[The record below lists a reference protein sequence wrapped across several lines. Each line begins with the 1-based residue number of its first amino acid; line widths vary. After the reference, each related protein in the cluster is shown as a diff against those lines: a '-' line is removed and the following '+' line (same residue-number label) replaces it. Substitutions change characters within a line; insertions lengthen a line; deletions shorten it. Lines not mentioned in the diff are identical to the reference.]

1 MKQNYLIIQ
10 PWILAYEGGFVNHP
24 KDPGGATNQGITQR
38 TYDAYRR
45 RIGHATQSV
54 RMIDNV
60 ERDTIYRVQYWD
72 AIRGDDLPGGV
83 DAAVYDFAVNSG
95 PSRAAKFL
103 QRIVGVKQDG
113 VIGLQT
119 LDALARMDSTQV
131 IGRLCVDRMAFLR
144 VARNPKTGALL
155 WPEFGTGWTRRVM
168 GNADGAQDSDTGII
182 DRATR
187 LARGSSLIPKPVV
200 KPDGAGKRTGE
211 DAPSFWARLIAMIF
225 GGLK

>member
-24 KDPGGATNQGITQR
+24 KDPGGATNQGVTQR

-54 RMIDNV
+54 RLIDNV

-72 AIRGDDLPGGV
+72 AIKGDDLPSGV

-95 PSRAAKFL
+95 PSRAAKYL

-119 LDALARMDSTQV
+119 LDAVARMDSTQV
-131 IGRLCVDRMAFLR
+131 IGRLCVDRIAFLR
-144 VARNPKTGALL
+144 GLST
-155 WPEFGTGWTRRVM
+155 WPTFGKGWTRRVM
-168 GNADGAQDSDTGII
+168 GEIDGAQDGDTGII

-187 LARGSSLIPKPVV
+187 LARGSYLIPKPKVIA
-200 KPDGAGKRTGE
+200 DGAGKRVGE

>member
-10 PWILAYEGGFVNHP
+10 PWVLAYEGGFVNHP
-24 KDPGGATNQGITQR
+24 KDPGGATNQGVTQR

-54 RMIDNV
+54 RLMDNV

-72 AIRGDDLPGGV
+72 AIKCDDLPSGV

-95 PSRAAKFL
+95 PSRAAKYL
-103 QRIVGVKQDG
+103 QKIVGVKQDG

-119 LDALARMDSTQV
+119 LDAVTRMDSTQV
-131 IGRLCVDRMAFLR
+131 IGRLCVDRIAFLR
-144 VARNPKTGALL
+144 GLRT
-155 WPEFGTGWTRRVM
+155 WPTFGKGWMRRVM
-168 GNADGAQDSDTGII
+168 GEIDGVQDGDTGII

-187 LARGSSLIPKPVV
+187 LARGSALIPKPKVIS
-200 KPDGAGKRTGE
+200 DGAGKRVGD
-211 DAPSFWARLIAMIF
+211 DASSFWARLIAMIF

>member
-10 PWILAYEGGFVNHP
+10 PWVLAYEGGFVNHP

-54 RMIDNV
+54 RLIDNV

-72 AIRGDDLPGGV
+72 AIRGDDLPSGV

-95 PSRAAKFL
+95 PSRAAKYL
-103 QRIVGVKQDG
+103 QRIAGVKQDG

-119 LDALARMDSTQV
+119 LDAVARMDSTQV

-144 VARNPKTGALL
+144 GLPTWGT
-155 WPEFGTGWTRRVM
+155 FGTGWTRRVM
-168 GNADGAQDSDTGII
+168 GEIDGAQDSDTGII

-187 LARGSSLIPKPVV
+187 LARGSPLIPKPVV
-200 KPDGAGKRTGE
+200 KPDGSGKRTGE
-211 DAPSFWARLIAMIF
+211 DAPSFWERLIAMIF

>member
-72 AIRGDDLPGGV
+72 AIRGDDLPIGV

-131 IGRLCVDRMAFLR
+131 IGRLCADRMAFLR
-144 VARNPKTGALL
+144 GLPAWVT
-155 WPEFGTGWTRRVM
+155 FGTGWTRRVM

>member
-10 PWILAYEGGFVNHP
+10 PWVLAYEGGFVNHP
-24 KDPGGATNQGITQR
+24 KDPGGATNQGVTQR

-54 RMIDNV
+54 RLIDNV

-72 AIRGDDLPGGV
+72 AIKGDDLPSGV

-95 PSRAAKFL
+95 PSRAAKYL

-119 LDALARMDSTQV
+119 LDAVARMDSTQL
-131 IGRLCVDRMAFLR
+131 IGQLCVDRMAFLR

-155 WPEFGTGWTRRVM
+155 WPDFGTGWTRRVM

-187 LARGSSLIPKPVV
+187 LARGSHLIRKPVV
-200 KPDGAGKRTGE
+200 KPDGAGQRTGE

>member
-24 KDPGGATNQGITQR
+24 KDPGGATNQGATQR

-54 RMIDNV
+54 RLIDNV

-72 AIRGDDLPGGV
+72 AIRGDDLPSGV

-95 PSRAAKFL
+95 PSRAAKYL
-103 QRIVGVKQDG
+103 QRIAGVKQDG

-119 LDALARMDSTQV
+119 LDAVARLDPVVVIDRLCEARMTFLRGLKTWGTFGKGWSRRVVGERIGTQDGDIGILDRATVLARGARGAEIPNV
-131 IGRLCVDRMAFLR
+131 R
-144 VARNPKTGALL
+144 VR
-155 WPEFGTGWTRRVM
+155 
-168 GNADGAQDSDTGII
+168 ADGAGH
-182 DRATR
+182 
-187 LARGSSLIPKPVV
+187 
-200 KPDGAGKRTGE
+200 RTGD
-211 DAPSFWARLIAMIF
+211 DAQGFWAAIFAAIAAIF
-225 GGLK
+225 RGR

>member
-54 RMIDNV
+54 RLIDNV

-72 AIRGDDLPGGV
+72 AIKGDDLPSGV
-83 DAAVYDFAVNSG
+83 DAVVYDFAVNSG
-95 PSRAAKFL
+95 PSRAAKYL
-103 QRIVGVKQDG
+103 QRIAGVKHDG
-113 VIGLQT
+113 MIGMQT

-131 IGRLCVDRMAFLR
+131 IGRLCADRMAFLR
-144 VARNPKTGALL
+144 GLPAWVT
-155 WPEFGTGWTRRVM
+155 FGTGWTRRVM

-211 DAPSFWARLIAMIF
+211 DAPSFWTRLIAMIF

>member
-24 KDPGGATNQGITQR
+24 KDPGGATNQGVTQR

-54 RMIDNV
+54 RLIDNV

-72 AIRGDDLPGGV
+72 AIRGDDLPIGV

-119 LDALARMDSTQV
+119 LDAVARMDSTQV
-131 IGRLCVDRMAFLR
+131 IGQLCVDRMAFLR

-155 WPEFGTGWTRRVM
+155 WPDFGTGWTRRVM
-168 GNADGAQDSDTGII
+168 GNADGAQDSDIGII

-200 KPDGAGKRTGE
+200 KLDGSGKRTGE
-211 DAPSFWARLIAMIF
+211 DAPSFWERLIAMIF

>member
-10 PWILAYEGGFVNHP
+10 PWVLAYEGGFVDHP

-54 RMIDNV
+54 RMIGNV

-95 PSRAAKFL
+95 PSRAAKYL
-103 QRIVGVKQDG
+103 QRIAGVKQDG

-119 LDALARMDSTQV
+119 LDAVARLDPVVVIDRLCEARMTFLRGLKTWGTFGKGWSRRVVGERIGTQDGDIGILDRATVLARGARGAEIPNV
-131 IGRLCVDRMAFLR
+131 R
-144 VARNPKTGALL
+144 VR
-155 WPEFGTGWTRRVM
+155 
-168 GNADGAQDSDTGII
+168 ADGAGH
-182 DRATR
+182 
-187 LARGSSLIPKPVV
+187 
-200 KPDGAGKRTGE
+200 RTGD
-211 DAPSFWARLIAMIF
+211 DAQGFWAAIFAAIAAIF
-225 GGLK
+225 RGR

>member
-54 RMIDNV
+54 RLIDNV

-72 AIRGDDLPGGV
+72 EIRGDDLPSGV

-119 LDALARMDSTQV
+119 LDAVARMDSTQV
-131 IGRLCVDRMAFLR
+131 IGQLCVDRMAFLR

-155 WPEFGTGWTRRVM
+155 WPDFGTGWTRRVM
-168 GNADGAQDSDTGII
+168 GNADGAQDSDIGII

-200 KPDGAGKRTGE
+200 KLDGSGNRTGE

>member
-54 RMIDNV
+54 RLIDNV

-72 AIRGDDLPGGV
+72 AIKGDDLPSGV
-83 DAAVYDFAVNSG
+83 DAVVYDFAVNSG
-95 PSRAAKFL
+95 PSRAAKYL
-103 QRIVGVKQDG
+103 QRIAGVKQDG
-113 VIGLQT
+113 MIGMQT

-131 IGRLCVDRMAFLR
+131 IGRLCADRMAFLR
-144 VARNPKTGALL
+144 GLPAWVT
-155 WPEFGTGWTRRVM
+155 FGTGWTRRVM

>member
-95 PSRAAKFL
+95 PSLAAKYL
-103 QRIVGVKQDG
+103 QRIAGVKQDG

-119 LDALARMDSTQV
+119 LDAVARLDPVVVIDRLCEARMTFLRGLKTWGTFGKGWSRRVVGERIGTQDGDIGILDRATVLARGARGAEIPNV
-131 IGRLCVDRMAFLR
+131 R
-144 VARNPKTGALL
+144 VR
-155 WPEFGTGWTRRVM
+155 
-168 GNADGAQDSDTGII
+168 ADGAGH
-182 DRATR
+182 
-187 LARGSSLIPKPVV
+187 
-200 KPDGAGKRTGE
+200 RTGD
-211 DAPSFWARLIAMIF
+211 DAQGFWAAIFAAIAAIF
-225 GGLK
+225 RGR

>member
-54 RMIDNV
+54 RLIDNV

-72 AIRGDDLPGGV
+72 AIKGDDLPSGV

-119 LDALARMDSTQV
+119 LDAVARMDSTQV
-131 IGRLCVDRMAFLR
+131 IGQLCVDRMAFLR

-155 WPEFGTGWTRRVM
+155 WPDFGTGWTRRVM
-168 GNADGAQDSDTGII
+168 GNADGAQDSDIGII

-200 KPDGAGKRTGE
+200 KLDGSGNRTGE

>member
-54 RMIDNV
+54 RLIDNV

-72 AIRGDDLPGGV
+72 VIRGDDLPSGV

-103 QRIVGVKQDG
+103 QSVVGAKQDG

-119 LDALARMDSTQV
+119 LDAAARLDPVVV
-131 IGRLCVDRMAFLR
+131 IERLCADRMSFLR
-144 VARNPKTGALL
+144 GLKTWGT
-155 WPEFGTGWTRRVM
+155 FGKGWSRRIVGEM
-168 GNADGAQDSDTGII
+168 IGTQEGDIGIL
-182 DRATR
+182 DRATV
-187 LARGSSLIPKPVV
+187 LARGARGAEIPKPRV
-200 KPDGAGKRTGE
+200 KQDKAGKRSGDDLGWLE
-211 DAPSFWARLIAMIF
+211 SILAVLAQLFRR
-225 GGLK
+225 

>member
-54 RMIDNV
+54 RLIDNV

-72 AIRGDDLPGGV
+72 AIRGDDLPIGV

-119 LDALARMDSTQV
+119 LDAVARMDSTQV
-131 IGRLCVDRMAFLR
+131 IGQLCVDRMAFLR

-155 WPEFGTGWTRRVM
+155 WPDFGTGWTRRVM
-168 GNADGAQDSDTGII
+168 GNADGVQDSDTGII

-187 LARGSSLIPKPVV
+187 LARGSALIPKPVV

-211 DAPSFWARLIAMIF
+211 DAHSFWARLIAMIF

>member
-54 RMIDNV
+54 RLIDNV

-72 AIRGDDLPGGV
+72 VIRGDDLPGGV

-95 PSRAAKFL
+95 PSRAAKYL
-103 QRIVGVKQDG
+103 QKIVGVKQDG

-131 IGRLCVDRMAFLR
+131 IGRLCADRMAFLR
-144 VARNPKTGALL
+144 GLKTWGT
-155 WPEFGTGWTRRVM
+155 FGKGWSRRVM